1 MTTLKREDRVIR
13 AIIKEY
19 GAQID
24 LARNPEL
31 FIELVRKYA
40 FDLAHLADS
49 PDGGTPPL
57 PGGVPPSP
65 RPSPPEPAPPPGPS
79 SRQIGPHFE
88 DVMRELLK
96 IQRKISAME
105 KRLG

>member
-1 MTTLKREDRVIR
+1 MATLKREDRVIR

-19 GAQID
+19 GTQID

-40 FDLAHLADS
+40 FDLGRHADS

-65 RPSPPEPAPPPGPS
+65 PPPGPS

-96 IQRKISAME
+96 IQRKISAIE
-105 KRLG
+105 KKMR